1 MKSRF
6 VAAAV
11 IGSLL
16 LALPAAADRRKR
28 RVAVEEKEEEVDQD
42 GPEARAALTVKL
54 DDLIEVAVR
63 LSPDLARSKN
73 DRLTA
78 KGQAAAARKD
88 QEWVISAKGQA
99 ERFATSPDVEVGAFQ
114 VVSENKLSV
123 SLGVGRNIPTGGNI
137 AFEVGIIRTLR
148 EFEIPAGLGR
158 LMGTAITAQIPN
170 ELLDG
175 DRVVDEALVNQAQA
189 KLTLKQPLVRGFGS
203 DVALANERKGDLAAT
218 DATVKTQF
226 AAEEMVRDVVTAYWE
241 LAYASYEVDT
251 RAEALDIARKQE
263 ETTRVEIRAQTAPT
277 NALNAVLYE
286 IMIREEALLAAKNAY
301 EKKSLDLRKKVG
313 LELDRRDIVIKP
325 ADKFSVEE
333 DEWDVEDV
341 LKRSRKGNRQLASII
356 LQKRQADIDVKVA
369 KNAML
374 PSVDL
379 TLSGA
384 LIGSGNT
391 PDSAFSATGGG
402 QGFQVVAGL
411 SVQFE
416 VGGAAKGN
424 HDAALARRQRLE
436 VDQLDVQRTIDAE
449 VVHAV
454 HQVQSAR
461 ARVALAEKAITI
473 SEENFKAEKAA
484 FQAGG
489 GRSDNYKVMQRQTEV
504 VTAKI
509 RRGQSIAD
517 YHKAVVQVQFLGGM
531 LLEQYRVNVRPLP
544 KK

>member
-1 MKSRF
+1 MSRL
-6 VAAAV
+6 VATTV
-11 IGSLL
+11 LGSLL
-16 LALPAAADRRKR
+16 LSLPASADRRR
-28 RVAVEEKEEEVDQD
+28 RVAQKEDAEEEVDQD
-42 GPEARAALTVKL
+42 GPEAKSALTVKL

-63 LSPDLARSKN
+63 LSPELARSKN

-78 KGQAAAARKD
+78 KGAAQAARKD
-88 QEWVISAKGQA
+88 QQWVVSAKGEA

-123 SLGVGRNIPTGGNI
+123 NLGVGRNIPTGGNVS
-137 AFEVGIIRTLR
+137 FEVGIIRTLR

-158 LMGTAITAQIPN
+158 LMGEGIAANIPEN
-170 ELLDG
+170 LLDG
-175 DRVVDEALVNQAQA
+175 DRVVDENIVNQAQA
-189 KLTLKQPLVRGFGS
+189 KLTFKQPLVRGFGS

-226 AAEEMVRDVVTAYWE
+226 AAEEMVRDVATAYWE

-251 RAEALDIARKQE
+251 RAEALDIAKKQE
-263 ETTRVEIRAQTAPT
+263 EATRVEFRAQVGSQ
-277 NALNAVLYE
+277 NALNAIQYE
-286 IMIREEALLAAKNAY
+286 VAIREEALLDSKNTY

-313 LELDRRDIVIKP
+313 LELDRRDIVLKP
-325 ADKFSVEE
+325 ADKFLAED
-333 DEWDVEDV
+333 DEWDVEEI

-369 KNAML
+369 KDAML
-374 PSVDL
+374 PQVDL
-379 TLSGA
+379 QLSGA

-391 PDSAFSATGGG
+391 PDAAFSSTTGGA
-402 QGFQVVAGL
+402 GFQVIAGL

-436 VDQLDVQRTIDAE
+436 VDQLDVQRSIDAE

-454 HQVQSAR
+454 HQAQSAR
-461 ARVALAEKAITI
+461 ARVTLAEKAILVA
-473 SEENFKAEKAA
+473 EDNWKGEKAA

-489 GRSDNYKVMQRQTEV
+489 NRTDNYKVMQRQTEV
-504 VTAKI
+504 ITAKI
-509 RRGQSIAD
+509 RRGRAIAD
-517 YHKAVVQVQFLGGM
+517 YHNAVVQVQFFGGM